1 MKKIIIRKKV
11 EEGFADK
18 AGAFG
23 RGFADKA
30 TFGGYKYARAAAD
43 YGIKSG
49 LKKLGVKGGEDTS
62 YERELEQEKE
72 KLSKDAEKEP
82 LASAAGDIAG
92 HAMPY
97 VPVVGGAIQAAKDVV
112 DKVKGY
118 GEKAAPVAAKI
129 QKGIEEEADD
139 NISKISDIANQF
151 KAMASEPKVGIKKL
165 PDVNAPG
172 VPDMFKVKKKI
183 EEEGNTAGG
192 GAIAGLGVG
201 PQGEPGVSKKNQ
213 KKHQSRNLNMFRRGQ
228 PAALQE
234 AKMGKFAGHDTFIVS
249 SDKYHTAKNE
259 KKKGK
264 HWKNYIGEDECGMQI
279 REYANK
285 NHKKPI
291 ILQDESTGAM
301 CYARYGK
308 K

>member
-1 MKKIIIRKKV
+1 MKKIVRRKKV
-11 EEGFADK
+11 EEGLADK
-18 AGAFG
+18 VGAFG
-23 RGFADKA
+23 RGMADKA

-43 YGIKSG
+43 YGVKSG
-49 LKKLGVKGGEDTS
+49 LKKLGIKGGEDTT
-62 YERELEQEKE
+62 YQRELDQEKE
-72 KLSKDAEKEP
+72 KLTKDSEKEP
-82 LASAAGDIAG
+82 LASGLGDAAGYAVAYSPIG
-92 HAMPY
+92 S
-97 VPVVGGAIQAAKDVV
+97 AIKAVKNVV
-112 DKVKGY
+112 DTGKDYLDKG
-118 GEKAAPVAAKI
+118 APVADKI
-129 QKGIEEEADD
+129 QRGIQEDENTD
-139 NISKISDIANQF
+139 KVMDIANSF
-151 KAMASEPKVGIKKL
+151 KKMSGDKKL
-165 PDVNAPG
+165 PDIDAPG

-183 EEEGNTAGG
+183 EEEGTTAGG

-213 KKHQSRNLNMFRRGQ
+213 KKHQSQNLNMFRRGQ

-249 SDKYHTAKNE
+249 SSMYHSAKNE

-264 HWKNYIGEDECGMQI
+264 HWKNYIGEDEHGMQI

-291 ILQDESTGAM
+291 ILQDENTGAM